1 MIPTVYALNKTRFD
15 IIGDVHGHLEL
26 LTGLLSLLGYQD
38 RDGCWYHP
46 EGRKAVFLGDLINRG
61 PDSIGVLRLVQEMN
75 NKGEAFISIGNH
87 EFRILQEFVKS
98 GSLENKE
105 LLPFLGWIRSW
116 PLFLEFPGFRAVHA
130 AWHFSSIKA
139 LSEASLASDDFI
151 RSTLENGSEIQRST
165 QNILYGIRVHLPKEQ
180 EMKDRFGIARKKG
193 RIKWWQDPAG
203 KSFSEYLLSP
213 MYPAPSDLFPE
224 AKEVEGV
231 EPYQEPELPV
241 FFGHYCLPPDIP
253 KVNGQT
259 VCLDG
264 CVTCD
269 KKLWAYSWNGESS
282 PTSSNLIHFPR
293 NPISTEN

>member
-1 MIPTVYALNKTRFD
+1 MIPTVDALDKTKYD

-61 PDSIGVLRLVQEMN
+61 PDSIGVLLLVQEMHN
-75 NKGEAFISIGNH
+75 MGEAFICIGNH
-87 EFRILQEFVKS
+87 EFRILQEFVNS
-98 GSLENKE
+98 GSLQNTE
-105 LLPFLGWIRSW
+105 LLPFLDWIRSW
-116 PLFLEFPGFRAVHA
+116 PLFLEFPGIRAVHA
-130 AWHFSSIKA
+130 AWHHSSIKA
-139 LSEASLASDDFI
+139 LAGVSLANDDFI
-151 RSTLENGSEIQRST
+151 RSTVEDGSATQRSSE
-165 QNILYGIRVHLPKEQ
+165 NILYGIRVHLPEEM

-193 RIKWWQDPAG
+193 RIKWWEDPAG

-213 MYPAPSDLFPE
+213 MYPAPSGLFPKP
-224 AKEVEGV
+224 KEVEGV
-231 EPYQEPELPV
+231 EPYQEPEIPV

-264 CVTCD
+264 CVTFD
-269 KKLWAYSWNGESS
+269 KKLWAYSWHGESS
-282 PTSSNLIHFPR
+282 PKSSNLIHFPR
-293 NPISTEN
+293 KPIPTQN